1 LSSTSAND
9 YFVDSH
15 IHLSDYSNE
24 AQISEIINYLQSTN
38 SVVFCMSENVK
49 TCELTSILANKFPD
63 NVKNFVGIHPK
74 YASQQELENFQ
85 LFYENNSVFVD
96 GIGEIGLD
104 KKYHPDINDFST
116 QKKIFEILLEFAE
129 QNSKPVSVHSRMATR
144 ETLDLLQ
151 SYNLSV
157 MLHWFS
163 GNTREMKDAQ
173 DLGYYL
179 SFGPASVYSKKL
191 QKLIIDAD
199 RSLTLVESDGPVHY
213 SVCFPGSVSDVRYVP
228 SVLHNIANLWH
239 EEFSYIINIIC
250 NNSVHYLN
258 SK

>member
-1 LSSTSAND
+1 MSSTNANN
-9 YFVDSH
+9 YLVDSH
-15 IHLSDYSNE
+15 IHLSDYYTE
-24 AQISEIINYLQSTN
+24 EQISEIIEYLQFTN

-49 TCELTSILANKFPD
+49 TCKLTSVLANKFHD
-63 NVKNFVGIHPK
+63 NIKNFVGIHPK
-74 YASQQELENFQ
+74 YASQEELKNLK
-85 LFYENNSVFVD
+85 LFFENNSVFVD

-104 KKYHPDINDFST
+104 KKYHSKINDFSI
-116 QKKIFEILLEFAE
+116 QKIIFEELLELAE

-144 ETLDLLQ
+144 ETLDLLK

-163 GNTREMKDAQ
+163 GNIREMTDAQ

-191 QKLIIDAD
+191 QKLISNSK
-199 RSLTLVESDGPVHY
+199 RSLTLVESDGPVQY
-213 SVCFPGSVSDVRYVP
+213 SVCFPASISDTRYIP
-228 SVLHNIANLWH
+228 SVLNCIANIWH
-239 EEFSYIINIIC
+239 EDFSSTINIIC
-250 NNSVHYLN
+250 NNSLHYLN